1 MTQDEYTIWTGLA
14 INFTDE
20 TWEQIVSVAMLR
32 LASFLCR
39 ESLPTDD
46 QGNLPDALKML
57 LANFIAGVFK
67 YQGEGTSE
75 VQSKH
80 VRNFTINFKTSG
92 ATNAFAQLARQYGDV
107 IDMYSQ
113 CDTGF
118 DVERS
123 GGGFCCGCERRCF

>member
-1 MTQDEYTIWTGLA
+1 MTQDEYTVWTGLA

-20 TWEQIVSVAMLR
+20 TWTQIVNVAMLR

-67 YQGEGTSE
+67 YCPRACGIFPDQGPNPRPWHWQADS
-75 VQSKH
+75 
-80 VRNFTINFKTSG
+80 
-92 ATNAFAQLARQYGDV
+92 
-107 IDMYSQ
+107 
-113 CDTGF
+113 
-118 DVERS
+118 
-123 GGGFCCGCERRCF
+123 